1 MTGKELL
8 FKTLR
13 HEDVER
19 APWVPFAG
27 VHAGK
32 LKGYTATEV
41 LTDGEKLF
49 ESLKEVHRLFMPD
62 GMPIV
67 FDLQLEAEILGCELM
82 WADDNPP
89 SVMSHP
95 LEASDDLKLD
105 KFVEPTDGRIP
116 LVMDVCRRMREYV
129 GDSTALYGLFC
140 GPFTLVSHLR
150 GTKLFMDMKK
160 RPELVKQL
168 MDYAVENAYRMIDYF
183 CDNGMDII
191 APVDPLIS
199 QISPKNFTQ
208 YMTDP
213 YTRIFDYIRKK
224 GKFSAFFVCGNALRN
239 IEVMCE
245 TNPDAISIDENI
257 PMATAKAITDKYNIT
272 IGGNIPLT
280 TTMLFG
286 NQMDNMKFVV
296 DMVDSLDSIKNLII
310 APGCD
315 MPYDVPLENTIAVA
329 EAARDLDK
337 ARELVKNY
345 EAVDDDIEVEIP
357 DYDNLPRPLL
367 EAFTLDSAS
376 CAACTYMWATACDAK
391 EKYGDKIDI
400 IEYKYNKRENIAR
413 CKKMGVTNLPTL
425 YINGKPKYVSIIPSH
440 DEFYAVL
447 DELLKQY
454 E

>member
-1 MTGKELL
+1 MTGKELI
-8 FKTLR
+8 FKTMH

-41 LTDGEKLF
+41 LTDADKLY
-49 ESLKEVHRLFMPD
+49 ESLMEVNRLYMPD
-62 GMPIV
+62 GQPVV

-95 LEASDDLKLD
+95 MESEINTD
-105 KFVEPTDGRIP
+105 KIITENDGRLP
-116 LVMDVCRRMREYV
+116 LVMDVCRRMKASV
-129 GDSTALYGLFC
+129 GETTALYGLLC
-140 GPFTLVSHLR
+140 GPFTLASHLR
-150 GTKLFMDMKK
+150 GTRLFMDMKRSPDAVK
-160 RPELVKQL
+160 ELMAYTLKNAKKMV
-168 MDYAVENAYRMIDYF
+168 DFYVEA
-183 CDNGMDII
+183 GMDVI

-199 QISPKNFTQ
+199 QISPKNFVQ
-208 YMTDP
+208 YMAEP
-213 YTRIFDYIRKK
+213 FSELFEYIRSK
-224 GKFSAFFVCGNALRN
+224 GKLSAFFVCGNALRN
-239 IEVMCE
+239 IEEMCK

-257 PMATAKAITDKYNIT
+257 PMATAKAITDQYNVA

-296 DMVDSLDSIKNLII
+296 DMVDTVSIKNLII

-315 MPYDVPLENTIAVA
+315 MPYDVPMENAIAVA
-329 EAARDLDK
+329 EAARNIPK
-337 ARELVKNY
+337 AKELVANY
-345 EAVDDDIEVEIP
+345 EAADDDIEIEIP
-357 DYDNLPRPLL
+357 DYEHLERPFL

-376 CAACTYMWATACDAK
+376 CAACQYMWAVVCDAK
-391 EKYGDKIDI
+391 EKYGDAIDI

-413 CKKMGVTNLPTL
+413 CKRMGVTNLPTL
-425 YINGKPKYVSIIPSH
+425 YINGQPKYVSIIPSH
-440 DEFYAVL
+440 EEFYA
-447 DELLKQY
+447 EIEKY
-454 E
+454 FK

>member
-1 MTGKELL
+1 MTGKELI
-8 FKTLR
+8 FKTMH

-41 LTDGEKLF
+41 LTDADKLY
-49 ESLKEVHRLFMPD
+49 ESLMEVNRLYMPD
-62 GMPIV
+62 GQPVV

-95 LEASDDLKLD
+95 MESEINTD
-105 KFVEPTDGRIP
+105 KIITENDGRLP
-116 LVMDVCRRMREYV
+116 LVMDVCRRMKASV
-129 GDSTALYGLFC
+129 GETTALYGLLC
-140 GPFTLVSHLR
+140 GPFTLASHLR
-150 GTKLFMDMKK
+150 GTRLFMDMKRNPDAVK
-160 RPELVKQL
+160 ELMAYTLKNAKKMV
-168 MDYAVENAYRMIDYF
+168 DFYVEA
-183 CDNGMDII
+183 GMDVI

-199 QISPKNFTQ
+199 QISPKNFVQ
-208 YMTDP
+208 YMAEP
-213 YTRIFDYIRKK
+213 FSELFEYIRSK
-224 GKFSAFFVCGNALRN
+224 GKLSAFFVCGNALRN
-239 IEVMCE
+239 IEEMCK

-257 PMATAKAITDKYNIT
+257 PMATAKAITDQYNVA

-296 DMVDSLDSIKNLII
+296 DMVDTVSIKNLII

-315 MPYDVPLENTIAVA
+315 MPYDVPMENAIAVA
-329 EAARDLDK
+329 EAARNIPK
-337 ARELVKNY
+337 AKELVANY
-345 EAVDDDIEVEIP
+345 EAADDDIEIEIP
-357 DYDNLPRPLL
+357 DYEHLERPFL

-376 CAACTYMWATACDAK
+376 CAACQYMWAVVCDAK
-391 EKYGDKIDI
+391 EKYGDAIDI

-413 CKKMGVTNLPTL
+413 CKRMGVTNLPTL
-425 YINGKPKYVSIIPSH
+425 YINGQPKYVSIIPSH
-440 DEFYAVL
+440 EEFYA
-447 DELLKQY
+447 EIEKY
-454 E
+454 FK